1 MKSIVLIFEKY
12 SEQYLIINLRKN
24 VMLVFY
30 GLRNNRN

>member
-12 SEQYLIINLRKN
+12 SEQYLITNLRKN
-24 VMLVFY
+24 VILVFY